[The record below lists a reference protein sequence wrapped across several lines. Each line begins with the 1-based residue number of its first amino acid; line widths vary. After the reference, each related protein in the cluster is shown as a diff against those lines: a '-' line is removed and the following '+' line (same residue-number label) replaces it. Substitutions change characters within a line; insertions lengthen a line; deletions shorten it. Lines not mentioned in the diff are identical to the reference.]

1 MVRWSELPPE
11 MQNREV
17 RPYYVYLNKKRMSL
31 TIKRGF
37 DVVMSAVLL
46 LVLMPVLIGISIWIK
61 LDSKGPVFYR
71 QVRVTANNQ
80 DFRIF
85 KFRTMVMNADQI
97 GSSVTVEHDS
107 RITKAGEKLRKLRI
121 DELPQLINILKG
133 EMTFVGTRPEIRKY
147 VDNYT
152 PEMYATL
159 LLPAGVTSLTSLK
172 YKDEDEI
179 ISKYE
184 KKGYTAD
191 KAYEQFLLPQ
201 KMKYNLKYLKKFSC
215 LSDVYCIMMTVRK
228 VLLG

>member
-1 MVRWSELPPE
+1 MLKWKELPCE
-11 MQNREV
+11 LKTKEV
-17 RPYYVYLNKKRMSL
+17 RPYYDSLKKKKLSLALKRSFDLCMS
-31 TIKRGF
+31 I
-37 DVVMSAVLL
+37 VLL
-46 LVLMPVLIGISIWIK
+46 IVLMPFMVGISIWIK
-61 LDSKGPVFYR
+61 LDSRGPVFYR
-71 QVRVTANNQ
+71 QVRVTANNK
-80 DFRIF
+80 DFRVF
-85 KFRTMVMNADQI
+85 KFRTMVQNADQI
-97 GSSVTVEHDS
+97 GSSVTIENDP
-107 RITKAGEKLRKLRI
+107 RITKVGAKLRKVRL
-121 DELPQLINILKG
+121 DELPQLINIVKG

>member
-1 MVRWSELPPE
+1 MLKWKELPCE
-11 MQNREV
+11 LKTKEV
-17 RPYYVYLNKKRMSL
+17 RPYYDSLKKKKLSLAVKRSFDLCMS
-31 TIKRGF
+31 I
-37 DVVMSAVLL
+37 VLL
-46 LVLMPVLIGISIWIK
+46 IVLMPFMVGISIWIK
-61 LDSKGPVFYR
+61 LDSRGPVFYR
-71 QVRVTANNQ
+71 QVRVTANNK
-80 DFRIF
+80 DFRVF
-85 KFRTMVMNADQI
+85 KFRTMVQNADQI
-97 GSSVTVEHDS
+97 GSSVTIENDP
-107 RITKAGEKLRKLRI
+107 RITKVGAKLRKVRL
-121 DELPQLINILKG
+121 DELPQLINIVKG

-147 VDNYT
+147 VDKYT

-191 KAYEQFLLPQ
+191 EAYEKFLLPQ

>member
-1 MVRWSELPPE
+1 MLKWKELPCE
-11 MQNREV
+11 LKTKEV
-17 RPYYVYLNKKRMSL
+17 RPYYDSLKKKKLSLALKKSFDLCMS
-31 TIKRGF
+31 I
-37 DVVMSAVLL
+37 VLL
-46 LVLMPVLIGISIWIK
+46 IVLMPFMVGISIWIK
-61 LDSKGPVFYR
+61 LDSRGPVFYR
-71 QVRVTANNQ
+71 QVRVTANNK
-80 DFRIF
+80 DFRVF
-85 KFRTMVMNADQI
+85 KFRTMVQNADQI
-97 GSSVTVEHDS
+97 GSSVTIENDP
-107 RITKAGEKLRKLRI
+107 RITKVGAKLRKVRL
-121 DELPQLINILKG
+121 DELPQLINIVKG

>member
-1 MVRWSELPPE
+1 MLKWKELPCE
-11 MQNREV
+11 LKTKEV
-17 RPYYVYLNKKRMSL
+17 RPYYDSLKKKKLSLAVKRSFDLCMS
-31 TIKRGF
+31 I
-37 DVVMSAVLL
+37 VLL
-46 LVLMPVLIGISIWIK
+46 IVLMPFMVGISIWIK
-61 LDSKGPVFYR
+61 LDSRGPVFYR
-71 QVRVTANNQ
+71 QVRVTANNK
-80 DFRIF
+80 DFRVF
-85 KFRTMVMNADQI
+85 KFRTMVQNADQI
-97 GSSVTVEHDS
+97 GSSVTIENDP
-107 RITKAGEKLRKLRI
+107 RITKVGAKLRKVRL
-121 DELPQLINILKG
+121 DELPQLINIVKG

-191 KAYEQFLLPQ
+191 EAYEKFLLPQ